1 MQINGT
7 NNLNISTKPATT
19 QKDNASQRRVARVGI
34 SVAAAGIGTGFT
46 VLALTK
52 GFSKGGRNNINKFY
66 KFISEKAEQLSKN
79 PVNTKFEKF
88 TKASVDTTK
97 SVLESTRGFFNTISL
112 KDIIFKK
119 VTDPIPVLGKA
130 CAKTTEFFEKV
141 AVDTTVGAYSKTSKK
156 FDKMYSTLSKANEKL
171 SKEASQKAKKN
182 ISSIKRVFDK
192 NFGVG
197 EINTR
202 IGKTKDIFKDL
213 DERFWNRSFKD
224 LKSLATDKD
233 TYSSFIAE
241 KMLAGDKSKILSE
254 INIKKAQIQ
263 FSQKDD
269 YKNMKT
275 LFDDIKG
282 LIDPFKKGTPLE
294 SIKSHLE
301 AYKKSGSN
309 DVRAKI
315 IEEMKTLTTFVEDKK
330 IAKQMSDSINALP
343 KNSQGK
349 LQDLL
354 SIYKKELSPKEYA
367 KLENTVASAMKS
379 LENSTNLETDCL
391 FDKLRDLKIGSA
403 PTDMVTLITT
413 FAAVAIG
420 LGQAKNDDERAS
432 AALKYGIPAIG
443 TVATSM
449 LCTLKMMTA
458 APSLIFGAI
467 SGLIINQIGVWADDM
482 RKAHSQT
489 KQNVEA

>member
-1 MQINGT
+1 
-7 NNLNISTKPATT
+7 
-19 QKDNASQRRVARVGI
+19 
-34 SVAAAGIGTGFT
+34 
-46 VLALTK
+46 
-52 GFSKGGRNNINKFY
+52 
-66 KFISEKAEQLSKN
+66 
-79 PVNTKFEKF
+79 
-88 TKASVDTTK
+88 
-97 SVLESTRGFFNTISL
+97 
-112 KDIIFKK
+112 
-119 VTDPIPVLGKA
+119 
-130 CAKTTEFFEKV
+130 
-141 AVDTTVGAYSKTSKK
+141 
-156 FDKMYSTLSKANEKL
+156 
-171 SKEASQKAKKN
+171 
-182 ISSIKRVFDK
+182 
-192 NFGVG
+192 
-197 EINTR
+197 
-202 IGKTKDIFKDL
+202 
-213 DERFWNRSFKD
+213 
-224 LKSLATDKD
+224 
-233 TYSSFIAE
+233 
-241 KMLAGDKSKILSE
+241 MLAGDKSKILSE

-301 AYKKSGSN
+301 TYKKSGSN

-354 SIYKKELSPKEYA
+354 NIYKKELSPKEYA

-482 RKAHSQT
+482 RKAHNQT
-489 KQNVEA
+489 KQNIEA